1 MRRLLVLPAEAVRPL
16 PSAQPG
22 SASTPTNGTAASAEA
37 EVSGAAAAVT
47 AGAGADTATATTDA
61 PQPFDKHG
69 DYMLDMDKLPA
80 GCLPMMVFVNTE
92 SGGRKGAILLRQLRQ
107 ILHPLQVV
115 RLQDKG
121 AAAAMLTF
129 FEPVLAR
136 INSTE
141 SAVGGGA
148 GVATRPCLRA
158 LCCGG
163 DGTVGWVLN
172 TIRDA
177 PAFAGEGVSST
188 GQRGVG
194 STRSLT
200 GSASKVAVG
209 ILPLGTGNDLS
220 RVLGWGSGLDEK
232 VTSNYLVYL
241 LSAVAEATPSLLD
254 RWQCE
259 VTTEEAGGAG
269 GAGGGA
275 GGELSEQT
283 TASRT
288 KQATKQ
294 AEVQNYMGV
303 GIDAQV
309 GG

>member
-1 MRRLLVLPAEAVRPL
+1 MPHRAQWLDSAWCSHPL
-16 PSAQPG
+16 ALHVID
-22 SASTPTNGTAASAEA
+22 E
-37 EVSGAAAAVT
+37 
-47 AGAGADTATATTDA
+47 ATATTDA
-61 PQPFDKHG
+61 PQPFDRHS
-69 DYMLDMDKLPA
+69 DYTLDMDKLPA

-107 ILHPLQVV
+107 VLHPLQVV

-121 AAAAMLTF
+121 AAAAMLSF

-136 INSTE
+136 INATE
-141 SAVGGGA
+141 STLGGA
-148 GVATRPCLRA
+148 NVATTPCLRA

-177 PAFAGEGVSST
+177 PAYAGDGVSST
-188 GQRGVG
+188 GQRGAG
-194 STRSLT
+194 SARSLT

-259 VTTEEAGGAG
+259 VSTEEGGEAGG
-269 GAGGGA
+269 
-275 GGELSEQT
+275 EPSEQT
-283 TASRT
+283 AAPRT
-288 KQATKQ
+288 KQT
-294 AEVQNYMGV
+294 EVQNYMGV

-309 GG
+309 GGWGL